1 MDNDMNEP
9 CKRCG
14 VVHTCAPVDVDKIIK
29 ELGNEI
35 AREIDAEVMRTL
47 FSVPSMGSYRTTHK

>member
-1 MDNDMNEP
+1 MNEP